1 MHSRRILALCLLFGA
16 LLAACVTQQPQPG
29 AQAPSVAHTAKRLSD
44 GTIELLVSRTSPNL
58 KRVSQFSMTFDDALA
73 TAAREECP
81 NGYTWP
87 QQPQDAPK
95 TEMRGQY
102 VVATLRRIVRCK

>member
-1 MHSRRILALCLLFGA
+1 MHSRLILALGLFSGA
-16 LLAACVTQQPQPG
+16 LLAACATQQPQPG
-29 AQAPSVAHTAKRLSD
+29 AEAPSVAHTAKPLSD
-44 GTIELLVSRTSPNL
+44 GTIELFVSKTSPNL

-73 TAAREECP
+73 TAAGEECP

-95 TEMRGQY
+95 TEIRGQY